1 MELCTRVRL
10 IVMHHHCL
18 CSDEIVLWYRRGI
31 ESARVAGDTRIAWLN
46 ADNLE
51 ELSERNTVNQ

>member
-1 MELCTRVRL
+1 
-10 IVMHHHCL
+10 MHHHCL

-51 ELSERNTVNQ
+51 ELAERNTGNQWASVCTS